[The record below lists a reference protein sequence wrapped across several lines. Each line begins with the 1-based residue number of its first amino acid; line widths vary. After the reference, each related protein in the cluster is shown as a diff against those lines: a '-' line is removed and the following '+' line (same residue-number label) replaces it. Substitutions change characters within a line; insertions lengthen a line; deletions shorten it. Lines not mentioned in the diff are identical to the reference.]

1 LYFSPLSMNS
11 QHISTPRGYT
21 LVELIVVIAILVVL
35 STVGFVGYSQYTSSS
50 RDGARVSDLRAIYQG
65 VGVSISQKGIAPSPD
80 SAISIFSSSG
90 VLLSLQGSVG
100 DITRQAIGLESGGRD
115 PQDGIGYTYLR
126 FKDKKS
132 VQLMALFENDGIGA
146 RIALGDGVREER
158 VSKNRVNKD
167 WVSNGLWGE
176 SVYAANDYTDR
187 YPAAFG
193 KKLGILIE
201 NTTNTPLQEVSAYTA
216 SGINLGDP
224 SIATGTEILVVGN
237 TSDGTNENL
246 SGTGVLARVLSP
258 ASLAVSG
265 GGGKGTSA
273 SDAGISCKALKA
285 AWVSTDGLYWIKPTS
300 SAAFQAYCDMTT
312 DGGGWTLV
320 VRIEGTNTSH
330 RNTAAVGTLTSPTQ
344 AASAK
349 LSDAMING
357 FADKTVYRGKC
368 GAQAVY
374 FDTNGPFTADGTSQS
389 RASETLGGA
398 FGWPYIETSHAG
410 LQAYGPS
417 GYFNISPSH
426 SNGFAYTVSPSYY
439 YQDPYTGCA
448 SPVAWQQSGTVWV
461 R

>member
-1 LYFSPLSMNS
+1 MNS

-80 SAISIFSSSG
+80 SAISIYSSSG
-90 VLLSLQGSVG
+90 VLLSLQGNVG

-146 RIALGDGVREER
+146 RIALGDG
-158 VSKNRVNKD
+158 
-167 WVSNGLWGE
+167 GE

-216 SGINLGDP
+216 SGINLGNP

-285 AWVSTDGLYWIKPTS
+285 A
-300 SAAFQAYCDMTT
+300 
-312 DGGGWTLV
+312 
-320 VRIEGTNTSH
+320 
-330 RNTAAVGTLTSPTQ
+330 
-344 AASAK
+344 
-349 LSDAMING
+349 
-357 FADKTVYRGKC
+357 
-368 GAQAVY
+368 
-374 FDTNGPFTADGTSQS
+374 
-389 RASETLGGA
+389 
-398 FGWPYIETSHAG
+398 
-410 LQAYGPS
+410 
-417 GYFNISPSH
+417 
-426 SNGFAYTVSPSYY
+426 
-439 YQDPYTGCA
+439 
-448 SPVAWQQSGTVWV
+448 
-461 R
+461 